1 MASSR
6 HRRRN
11 APRAVPNAATA
22 AGPGSPATGPHVRS
36 NSSGNTLRPS
46 RLRAWVI
53 AEAVGTVQAAF
64 QHFHRSNEPVT
75 LVATS
80 V

>member
-1 MASSR
+1 M
-6 HRRRN
+6 
-11 APRAVPNAATA
+11 PNAATSA
-22 AGPGSPATGPHVRS
+22 VGPACPATGPQVRS
-36 NSSGNTLRPS
+36 NNSANTSRPS

-53 AEAVGTVQAAF
+53 AEAVGTVQAAS
-64 QHFHRSNEPVT
+64 QQPHRSSDPVT